1 MTGIRTDCQNRA
13 RDVRRGQGAS
23 SAGSEYPLPRSGTKL
38 AAPNPADV
46 YNRVSQGE
54 LNEL

>member
-13 RDVRRGQGAS
+13 RDVSQGQGAS
-23 SAGSEYPLPRSGTKL
+23 PAGSDYPLPQSGTKL
-38 AAPNPADV
+38 AALYPADV

-54 LNEL
+54 LHEL

>member
-1 MTGIRTDCQNRA
+1 MTVIRTDCQNRA
-13 RDVRRGQGAS
+13 RDVSRGQGAS
-23 SAGSEYPLPRSGTKL
+23 TAGGEYPLPRSGTKL